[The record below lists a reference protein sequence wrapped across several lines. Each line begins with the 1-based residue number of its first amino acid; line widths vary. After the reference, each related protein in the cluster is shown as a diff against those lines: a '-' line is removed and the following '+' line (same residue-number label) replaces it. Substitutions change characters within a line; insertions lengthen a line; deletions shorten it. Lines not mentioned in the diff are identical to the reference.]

1 MFKRVLKKI
10 KYFRCLENYPEFNLG
25 SFLVALF
32 CTFLIIIATFTQL
45 PLGLLSIPDDAFIHP
60 IEFFSQVSSL
70 ADILRPYSYIP
81 QIPTVL
87 FIAALLGP
95 RIGLFSV
102 AIYIIAGLIGL
113 PVFAS
118 GGGIQYAT
126 QIVFGYILGYFVG
139 VYLVGNIFSAKVNT
153 LSIIRAAFIG
163 VFAIHLFGMLY
174 LTVVMLFQ
182 HNSIFSV
189 FGWIWALSGMQLPY
203 DLLISFAAIAL
214 ARPVRTLLWVAMD

>member
-1 MFKRVLKKI
+1 MLKRLLKNI

-25 SFLVALF
+25 SFLVAIF
-32 CTFLIIIATFTQL
+32 CTFVIIMATFTQF

-60 IEFFSQVSSL
+60 IEFFSQVKSL
-70 ADILRPYSYIP
+70 NDILRPYSYIP
-81 QIPTVL
+81 QIPAVL

-102 AIYIIAGLIGL
+102 AIYIIAGLSGFPI
-113 PVFAS
+113 FAS

-139 VYLVGNIFSAKVNT
+139 VYLVGNVMSAKVT
-153 LSIIRAAFIG
+153 TFSIIRAAFVG
-163 VFAIHLFGMLY
+163 VLSIHLFGILY
-174 LTVVMLFQ
+174 LTIVMLFQ

-189 FGWIWALSGMQLPY
+189 FGWVWALSGMQLPY
-203 DLLISFAAIAL
+203 DLFLSFASIAL